1 MDPRL
6 RRVASWP
13 FVVLAIPIG
22 GCSTNPNSVEVL
34 ARDRAIAA
42 NESSRHALGTHAST
56 GVVVGTGSSA
66 AQAEETAARR
76 AAMRRAVGRARTE
89 QDEAY
94 DKRSDD
100 QAFIDAYKTN
110 DRNDAVKL
118 YLLGRAFG
126 KLERIKE
133 ADLEFQAA
141 ALADPNN
148 PWPYEGLGIC
158 YFLSKEPDRAIA
170 QLSRALT
177 VDPDLAEARFAL
189 ARALDSQHRTEEAI
203 AEAEKLVLS
212 DDDPGRGPRL
222 LADLHLKRNDLPK
235 AIDALAAGVK
245 RAPDNVELRLDYA
258 DVLGRAGRTADAAAE
273 LDAALTKGKI
283 PPDRLLAFAIVYR
296 RADRFDRSLELL
308 ARLLNEAPGDYW
320 RSHSREEIEKLR
332 DQVQKEKELGYR
344 VEYSIEEL
352 INMLTSHPDLK
363 KRQLAAD
370 ALRQFPFLEV
380 DQAYV
385 KAIKDPSPQIR
396 AVVISELERRVG
408 IQALGAF
415 CAIARGDADPRVRA
429 TACRALSRME
439 SPEAEA
445 ALVAA
450 LGDTDTIVREAAN
463 AALEA
468 MTGRILRP
476 SGVGSLAEPERSAVQ
491 LEWKEYLAERR
502 KANAPPKK

>member
-1 MDPRL
+1 M
-6 RRVASWP
+6 
-13 FVVLAIPIG
+13 
-22 GCSTNPNSVEVL
+22 
-34 ARDRAIAA
+34 
-42 NESSRHALGTHAST
+42 
-56 GVVVGTGSSA
+56 
-66 AQAEETAARR
+66 
-76 AAMRRAVGRARTE
+76 
-89 QDEAY
+89 
-94 DKRSDD
+94 
-100 QAFIDAYKTN
+100 
-110 DRNDAVKL
+110 
-118 YLLGRAFG
+118 
-126 KLERIKE
+126 
-133 ADLEFQAA
+133 
-141 ALADPNN
+141 
-148 PWPYEGLGIC
+148 
-158 YFLSKEPDRAIA
+158 
-170 QLSRALT
+170 
-177 VDPDLAEARFAL
+177 DPDLAEARFAL

-283 PPDRLLAFAIVYR
+283 PRPIVGIRDRLPPG
-296 RADRFDRSLELL
+296 RSLRPL
-308 ARLLNEAPGDYW
+308 ARSSSRGSSTRRPAIIGA
-320 RSHSREEIEKLR
+320 SHSREEIEKLR

-502 KANAPPKK
+502 KANAPEKVGIRCPVESW